1 MPKFRDVSTLRE
13 FMLHIFLLVFA
24 VGFAIGDGSGLPFI
38 FIIFWAL
45 VGSWRMLIIPCMVR
59 AFDAIDLYFNVILM
73 NIRCADLYTSMI
85 ASPLK
90 FS

>member
-1 MPKFRDVSTLRE
+1 
-13 FMLHIFLLVFA
+13 MLHLILLVVA

-59 AFDAIDLYFNVILM
+59 SFDAIDLYFNVILM
-73 NIRCADLYTSMI
+73 NIRWGDLYTSMI
-85 ASPLK
+85 ALPLK
-90 FS
+90 YT